1 MELIPSLVVSQFE
14 KSCQPCHPC
23 HPEFIEGCRRMPK
36 MSACPDSYRDCR
48 RRVYR
53 SCQSEFTEGGIVEG
67 GFAEGKQKPAIVIFS
82 CC

>member
-36 MSACPDSYRDCR
+36 MSACPDSYRHCR
-48 RRVYR
+48 R
-53 SCQSEFTEGGIVEG
+53 CQPELAEGDYEG
-67 GFAEGKQKPAIVIFS
+67 GFDKLNLAVRL
-82 CC
+82 